1 MMRIWMKGLV
11 PALILSGCGAPAE
24 QVVANDTTANAIGSG
39 DTSTETVNMAADAPA
54 PIATEAA
61 AQTAPTI
68 DRTNQTGAKL
78 YREILLDGGTLE
90 DARITDFR
98 LDDRCTTSIVTA
110 AGSTK
115 VDWHKV
121 GNVVSRTTSG
131 RRIIKIERDG
141 PPVEL
146 SIPEKGDTPTGNAAL
161 QLESGFGLLAGEC
174 QS

>member
-1 MMRIWMKGLV
+1 MRIGMRGLV
-11 PALILSGCGAPAE
+11 PALILGGCGAPAE
-24 QVVANDTTANAIGSG
+24 QVVAADTTANAIGSR
-39 DTSTETVNMAADAPA
+39 DASTATVNMGAGAPA
-54 PIATEAA
+54 SVAREATAR
-61 AQTAPTI
+61 TAPTI

-78 YREILLDGGTLE
+78 FREILLDGGTLG

-110 AGSTK
+110 AGSTT
-115 VDWHKV
+115 VDWRKV

-131 RRIIKIERDG
+131 RRIIKIEREG

-146 SIPEKGDTPTGNAAL
+146 SIPDKGDTPTGNAAL
-161 QLESGFGLLAGEC
+161 QLESGFGFLAGDC

>member
-1 MMRIWMKGLV
+1 VRRIWSIGLV
-11 PALILSGCGAPAE
+11 PALILGGCGAPAE
-24 QVVANDTTANAIGSG
+24 QVVANDTTANAIGSS
-39 DTSTETVNMAADAPA
+39 DASTANVNTIADAPA
-54 PIATEAA
+54 PAATQIA

-68 DRTNQTGAKL
+68 DRTHQTGARVL
-78 YREILLDGGTLE
+78 REILLDGGTLG

-110 AGSTK
+110 AGATR
-115 VDWHKV
+115 VDWRKV
-121 GNVVSRTTSG
+121 SNVVSRTTAG

-141 PPVEL
+141 QPVEL

-161 QLESGFGLLAGEC
+161 QLDSGFGLLAGEC

>member
-1 MMRIWMKGLV
+1 VRRIWSIGLV
-11 PALILSGCGAPAE
+11 PALILGGCGAPAE
-24 QVVANDTTANAIGSG
+24 QVVANDTTANAIGSS
-39 DTSTETVNMAADAPA
+39 DASTANVNTIADAPA
-54 PIATEAA
+54 PAATQIA

-68 DRTNQTGAKL
+68 DRTHQTGARVL
-78 YREILLDGGTLE
+78 REILLDGGTLG

-110 AGSTK
+110 AGATM
-115 VDWHKV
+115 VDWRKV
-121 GNVVSRTTSG
+121 SNVVSRRRAG

-141 PPVEL
+141 QPVEL

-161 QLESGFGLLAGEC
+161 PLDSGFGLLAGEC